1 MSSLQKIDSI
11 KGIEVEKT
19 IYEDQLQL
27 LLHYRA
33 GMESL
38 YMTCKEQE
46 SKFQSNGPGVFTL
59 YNASIPKEFYWLLPS
74 YFQWFSVSACNY
86 ARLVGFLD
94 GVSTGVFPLNRLTY
108 SKNEKELVKNHC
120 KSYMDSIDE
129 LKAVKQWRN
138 KVAAHPAL
146 VDPSSENDLTR
157 DASTF
162 ISHSIEDGRLI
173 SKTFVS
179 REMRDGELVTD
190 DLQSWSITKVF
201 EDLAPRFGLNI
212 QK

>member
-1 MSSLQKIDSI
+1 MSNLQKIDSI
-11 KGIEVEKT
+11 KGIEVDRT
-19 IYEDQLQL
+19 TYEDQLQM

-38 YMTCKEQE
+38 YRICKEQE
-46 SKFQSNGPGVFTL
+46 SKIPSGGPGVFTL
-59 YNASIPKEFYWLLPS
+59 YNASIPKDFYWLMPS

-86 ARLVGFLD
+86 ARLVAFLE

-108 SKNEKELVKNHC
+108 KPNEKELVKNHC
-120 KSYMDSIDE
+120 NSYMNSIDE

-138 KVAAHPAL
+138 KVAGHPAL
-146 VDPSSENDLTR
+146 VDPSTENDLTR

-162 ISHSIEDGRLI
+162 ISHSIEEGRLL

-179 REMRDGELVTD
+179 REMREGELVTD

-201 EDLAPRFGLNI
+201 EELAPRFWPNI
-212 QK
+212 LK